1 MGFNSAFK
9 GLIVAFRSFANA
21 PKNIGVYRCNHWRNL
36 LEKNYKIEET
46 KRLGPTPALFLHI
59 NCVIFKWAHKDCAS
73 AANTG
78 ELRAAL
84 LLEEGGVAPG

>member
-1 MGFNSAFK
+1 LAKSAGK
-9 GLIVAFRSFANA
+9 
-21 PKNIGVYRCNHWRNL
+21 KTY
-36 LEKNYKIEET
+36 EIEET
-46 KRLGPTPALFLHI
+46 KSLGPTSALFLHI
-59 NCVIFKWAHKDCAS
+59 NGVIFKWAQEDCAS